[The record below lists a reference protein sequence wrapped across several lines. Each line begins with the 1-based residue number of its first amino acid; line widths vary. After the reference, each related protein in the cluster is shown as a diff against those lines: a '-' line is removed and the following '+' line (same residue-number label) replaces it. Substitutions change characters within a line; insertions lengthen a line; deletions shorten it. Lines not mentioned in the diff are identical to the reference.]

1 MYVRFGTL
9 PVAAGL
15 LYGVKPVVIA
25 VVLQA
30 LWNFSRTAIR
40 SRWLALVGMIAAA
53 LALVPLHPLLVLIA
67 GGAVAGIRNLLSR
80 APSSGKSATSVMI
93 WLGSKAA
100 SGAAAAAAV
109 GLGAIF
115 TSFVKIGAVLFGSGY
130 VLLAFLRAE
139 FVERRGWL
147 TSQQL
152 LDAVAVGQ
160 ITPGPVFTTATFIG
174 YLLHGPSGAFAA
186 TAGIFLPAFV
196 FVALSAPLLPLLRRS
211 ALAGAVLDGINVASL
226 ALMAVVTWQLA
237 AAALVDW
244 LTVLI
249 AAVSAMLLFRW
260 RVNSAWLILASA
272 VLGILARSGIR

>member
-1 MYVRFGTL
+1 
-9 PVAAGL
+9 
-15 LYGVKPVVIA
+15 
-25 VVLQA
+25 
-30 LWNFSRTAIR
+30 
-40 SRWLALVGMIAAA
+40 MI
-53 LALVPLHPLLVLIA
+53 LF
-67 GGAVAGIRNLLSR
+67 
-80 APSSGKSATSVMI
+80 
-93 WLGSKAA
+93 GSKAA
-100 SGAAAAAAV
+100 ASGVAAATAV
-109 GLGAIF
+109 GIGAIF
-115 TSFVKIGAVLFGSGY
+115 TTFVKIGSVLFGSGY

-174 YLLHGPSGAFAA
+174 YLLHGPAGAFAA

-196 FVALSAPLLPLLRRS
+196 FVAASAPLIPRLRRS
-211 ALAGAVLDGINVASL
+211 AFAGAVLDGINVASL

-249 AAVSAMLLFRW
+249 AAVSAVLLFRW
-260 RVNSAWLILASA
+260 RVNSAWLILG
-272 VLGILARSGIR
+272 LRCSGNLVRGHIA